1 MPVGRVAPGDPC
13 GLSEKLKL
21 DVALGLV
28 LIGLT
33 LYTSTLNYVLRS
45 FSRARLAACLSEQTQ
60 RLWFERLDRFE
71 FELQVITSFIR
82 LMSILATMAWVYGKH
97 LTGASVPIGWGMLA
111 APTLVNLVVLLLAAI
126 GIPHALAVHA
136 GEPILARSLRLL
148 WTLRYIFYPVE
159 KALALIEFLVRRLL
173 GKAERSTEE
182 EAERMEQEILDAVSE
197 GELHGAVDE
206 EQKEI
211 IKSVFELHDT
221 HVSEIMTPRTD
232 IVALPANASY
242 DEVRDTILRAGH
254 SRIPVCEESL
264 DHIIGVLY
272 AKDLIRLGESADF
285 DLRKMMRSVP
295 YVPETKTIDHLLRQ
309 FRQEKIH
316 LAIVLD
322 EYGGTAGLVTIED
335 ILEELVGE
343 IDDEYDR
350 PVPPEMKSIDKDT
363 LEVDARVHVDE
374 VNEALEI
381 GIPDNGD
388 YDTIGGFVF
397 STLGKIPEKGEE
409 FTHGNLH
416 FVVMD
421 AEPRKIN
428 RLRIHVERK
437 ADTA

>member
-1 MPVGRVAPGDPC
+1 VPPATVQR
-13 GLSEKLKL
+13 LSENREL

-28 LIGLT
+28 LIGLA
-33 LYTSTLNYVLRS
+33 LYTSTLNFVLRS
-45 FSRARLAACLSEQTQ
+45 FSRARLAASLSEQAQ
-60 RLWFERLDRFE
+60 RLWLERLDRYE

-82 LMSILATMAWVYGKH
+82 LTAILGVMAWVYANYLG
-97 LTGASVPIGWGMLA
+97 GRSAPIGWTDFA
-111 APTLVNLVVLLLAAI
+111 APTLVNVLFVLVAAV

-136 GEPILARSLRLL
+136 GEAILARSLGVL
-148 WTLRYIFYPVE
+148 WAVRYIFYPVE
-159 KALALIEFLVRRLL
+159 KTLALIEFLVRRLL
-173 GKAERSTEE
+173 GKAERSVEE

-206 EQKEI
+206 EQKAI
-211 IKSVFELHDT
+211 IKSVFELRDT

-232 IVALPANASY
+232 VVALPADASY
-242 DEVRDTILRAGH
+242 EEVRATILRAGH

-264 DHIIGVLY
+264 DRIIGVLY
-272 AKDLIRLGESADF
+272 AKDLIRLGESSDF

-295 YVPETKTIDHLLRQ
+295 YVPESKTIDHLLRQ

-350 PVPPEMKSIDKDT
+350 QAPPEMKSIDRDT

-397 STLGKIPEKGEE
+397 SMLGKIPEKGEE
-409 FTHGNLH
+409 FTHDNVH
-416 FVVMD
+416 FEVLD
-421 AEPRKIN
+421 AEARKIN